1 MRASPGVEDAEIKL
15 VERLGGEA
23 NCRLLSTN
31 VDGEG
36 LSPRKSR
43 KESNGERRVTDGIN
57 PNEVVDS
64 AYGNRSRN
72 RPGRRGCFRSCELTW
87 QAFEVIPTLAAVLA
101 WASLTL
107 GRKIVGLQQLPPAN
121 SVCGG
126 NRQRFGGRLIG
137 GLPRISIRSWGV
149 STMEWEAYLV
159 VANYGTHFM
168 PPWIA

>member
-1 MRASPGVEDAEIKL
+1 MWMGKVF
-15 VERLGGEA
+15 
-23 NCRLLSTN
+23 T
-31 VDGEG
+31 
-36 LSPRKSR
+36 PRKSR

-87 QAFEVIPTLAAVLA
+87 QAFVIVTLAAVLA

-137 GLPRISIRSWGV
+137 GLPRISIRRGV

-159 VANYGTHFM
+159 AANYGTHFM